1 MQQRKL
7 QDVCRP
13 ADAALSTKQSR
24 AAHRKEFL
32 RAEID
37 RVEPRPVAATVTDR
51 QIDLL
56 TRKIDVVHGCRDIEL
71 NFGMGRGKPS
81 ESVNQPLGG
90 EVGRGADGERTSTL
104 ALRQLLGSKCDPVEG
119 IAYH

>member
-1 MQQRKL
+1 MQQRKP
-7 QDVCRP
+7 QNVFRA

-32 RAEID
+32 RAEIY

-81 ESVNQPLGG
+81 ETMNQPGFL
-90 EVGRGADGERTSTL
+90 ASPTSPIRPCV
-104 ALRQLLGSKCDPVEG
+104 RQ
-119 IAYH
+119 